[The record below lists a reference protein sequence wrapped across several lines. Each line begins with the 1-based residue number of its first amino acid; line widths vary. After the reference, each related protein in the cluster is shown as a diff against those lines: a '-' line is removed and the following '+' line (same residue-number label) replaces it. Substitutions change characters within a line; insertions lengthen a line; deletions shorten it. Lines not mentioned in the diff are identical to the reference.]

1 MRPLPAAVACL
12 LTLLAGGLAACD
24 APCADCADD
33 LTDGGGGGGGPCTQD
48 RQGCAASSG
57 LKESAVCADGPA
69 LTVELG
75 TGREAFVSLAEGE
88 SPPIEYGP
96 QGGSHLFGSV
106 RIGGAQL
113 DRYHSLELRFA
124 LENAPCAEEDEYCYP
139 GRETRTALIEAPF
152 AFGADQAI
160 EEPGFVVFADSFQAP
175 GTFSVEVID
184 PCGRRA
190 EASHH
195 IE

>member
-1 MRPLPAAVACL
+1 MLKSMRPLPAAVACL

-75 TGREAFVSLAEGE
+75 TGRAAFVSLAEGE

-96 QGGSHLFGSV
+96 QGDPICSAASASAGRSSIATTAWSCASPWRRALRRRGRV
-106 RIGGAQL
+106 LLPRRRGAHRPHRGPL
-113 DRYHSLELRFA
+113 RPDRRWS
-124 LENAPCAEEDEYCYP
+124 
-139 GRETRTALIEAPF
+139 
-152 AFGADQAI
+152 I
-160 EEPGFVVFADSFQAP
+160 EEPGFVVFADSSRPP
-175 GTFSVEVID
+175 GRS
-184 PCGRRA
+184 
-190 EASHH
+190 ASR
-195 IE
+195 